1 MKYCFILAVGC
12 DERTNHPKPK
22 AGALIELEAPAAPD
36 YSTCT
41 SFSLAAPSAASG
53 RVL

>member
-1 MKYCFILAVGC
+1 MKYCFIIAAGC

-22 AGALIELEAPAAPD
+22 TAASIELEAPVAPD
-36 YSTCT
+36 YSTRT